1 MLFITF
7 IKEPKAI
14 LITSSPKVFDVV
26 NSFRNVSSIIT
37 IRFTFDVAGEHDT
50 LRPSEK

>member
-1 MLFITF
+1 MTF
-7 IKEPKAI
+7 IKDPKAI
-14 LITSSPKVFDVV
+14 LITSSPKALVVV

-50 LRPSEK
+50 LRPREK